1 MKKRLLSG
9 FLALLL
15 LLAMG
20 VPALGESGVSPVVT
34 LLDSSGEAVGQGVLL
49 GSETNLL
56 APAAMAEVPG
66 LQAQAGGQVV
76 EVQGILAQGE
86 QACVL
91 LIDSVGMEP
100 LPLAAEDPAV
110 FSVVQVLSGG
120 ELPVASTLLSRVSLQ
135 DGWGMTFRDVTNSV
149 QPGGAMLNDQGEL
162 AGFVLGAWAE
172 LPNTQVALGADALS
186 ALLEAASANT
196 VTAPTPDGEKEA
208 PIDPDG
214 QKEEP
219 KPDGGKEAPIGPDE
233 QKEEPKPD
241 GGKEAPIGSDE
252 QKEEPKPDGGNEA
265 PIGSDEQKKEPASQ
279 EATVFL
285 RDISLTMRGAD
296 QLEVDWAGSEIADL
310 AADSTFAV
318 YYGDV
323 DSPYVWW
330 EEAAG
335 TETSL
340 LVTVVPG
347 RSYIVWVQHGHGT
360 IDTSLE
366 LTSEEVDACIAW
378 MDVPKANVFNKYGYK
393 QESIALCLVADGQDP
408 QPSSTTFT
416 SAELSRRG
424 QELQL
429 FVTSTYRVKRDTSA
443 NMATTLLTP
452 SGACYDSWGEFL
464 FEADLDVDEWHVSLA
479 NIQDTYLEYN
489 QEWEPG
495 DYTIVL
501 YLDGAKLT
509 EYSFSVK

>member
-20 VPALGESGVSPVVT
+20 VPALGESGASPMVT

-66 LQAQAGGQVV
+66 LQAQAGGKVV

-120 ELPVASTLLSRVSLQ
+120 ELPVACTLLSRVSLQ

-196 VTAPTPDGEKEA
+196 VTPDGGKEAPIGSDGQKEEPKPDGEKEA

-219 KPDGGKEAPIGPDE
+219 KPDGGKETPIGP
-233 QKEEPKPD
+233 
-241 GGKEAPIGSDE
+241 
-252 QKEEPKPDGGNEA
+252 
-265 PIGSDEQKKEPASQ
+265 DEQKKEPASQ

-340 LVTVVPG
+340 LLTVVPG

-464 FEADLDVDEWHVSLA
+464 FEADLNVDEWHVSLA

>member
-20 VPALGESGVSPVVT
+20 VPALGESGASPMVT

-66 LQAQAGGQVV
+66 LQAQAGGKVV

-208 PIDPDG
+208 PIGSDG
-214 QKEEP
+214 
-219 KPDGGKEAPIGPDE
+219 

-489 QEWEPG
+489 QDWEPG